1 MLNIEAVI
9 AQLPKVRRVKIE
21 KNSARKAQEMIAYA
35 DSANRDCGDG
45 SSGLQMRRKPK
56 EVKSNEGCR

>member
-9 AQLPKVRRVKIE
+9 ALLPKLRCVKIE

-35 DSANRDCGDG
+35 DSANRRWGEG

-56 EVKSNEGCR
+56 EVNSNEGCR